1 MQCPSDTDDNT
12 PVLGK
17 AAIVSLNA
25 KNLLG
30 FLCENLA
37 IRSN

>member
-1 MQCPSDTDDNT
+1 MQRPSDTDDNT

-17 AAIVSLNA
+17 AVIVSLTA

-30 FLCENLA
+30 FLRENLA
-37 IRSN
+37 IVNN